1 MKKLLSIVCAATCLT
16 LSAGQAV
23 AQAYPT
29 KPIKIVVPFGPGG
42 FTDVVARILGVK
54 LGESLGQSVVI
65 ENKPGA
71 GSMIG
76 TDQVAK
82 SAPDGHTLLIVSSTH
97 VISPWIYKSV
107 PYDPIKSFA
116 PVTKL
121 VDSPY
126 VLLTNPKV
134 PAKNV
139 QEFIALAKANP
150 DKIHF
155 ASSGNGSAQHLI
167 GGMFASMT
175 KTQLKHVPYRSSNL
189 ATTDVVAGVVESSF
203 AGVPNALSQVPN
215 GRLNA
220 LAVTRAKRISQ
231 LDRAINYAFAEL
243 ERVGDPM
250 KLPLPM
256 QTVVHV
262 VTAQGIFDNGG
273 VQFFFES
280 DFQGPPPYSV
290 FIDAYQEIGADDE
303 AKALAA
309 AVDLF
314 PFRNPHKFQ
323 KRRDKFLGLQHGQQ
337 ESPMWDYD
345 AKLCGSEQVW
355 PLLAKY
361 VRRHA
366 NSFS

>member
-1 MKKLLSIVCAATCLT
+1 MKKLLSIVCTAALLT
-16 LSAGQAV
+16 LTQGQAL
-23 AQAYPT
+23 AQAYPS
-29 KPIKIVVPFGPGG
+29 KPVKIVVPFGPGG

-82 SAPDGHTLLIVSSTH
+82 SAPDGHTLVIVSSTH
-97 VISPWIYKSV
+97 IISPWIYKNV
-107 PYDPIKSFA
+107 PYDPIKGFT

-134 PAKNV
+134 PVKNV

-150 DKIHF
+150 DKIHY

-189 ATTDVVAGVVESSF
+189 ASTDLVAGVVESSF

-220 LAVTRAKRISQ
+220 LAVTSAKRIPQ
-231 LDRAINYAFAEL
+231 LPNVPTMQEAGVPGYDATIWLAMLAPAGTPANIVSRLNTEIAKIMNNPENQKAFYDA
-243 ERVGDPM
+243 
-250 KLPLPM
+250 
-256 QTVVHV
+256 
-262 VTAQGIFDNGG
+262 G
-273 VQFFFES
+273 VQVS
-280 DFQGPPPYSV
+280 LSTP
-290 FIDAYQEIGADDE
+290 E
-303 AKALAA
+303 ALNQLMVAEM
-309 AVDLF
+309 
-314 PFRNPHKFQ
+314 
-323 KRRDKFLGLQHGQQ
+323 DKWGKVVKEAGI
-337 ESPMWDYD
+337 
-345 AKLCGSEQVW
+345 KLE
-355 PLLAKY
+355 
-361 VRRHA
+361 
-366 NSFS
+366 

>member
-1 MKKLLSIVCAATCLT
+1 MKKLLSIVCTAALLT
-16 LSAGQAV
+16 LTQGQAL

-29 KPIKIVVPFGPGG
+29 KPVKIIVPFGPGG

-82 SAPDGHTLLIVSSTH
+82 SAPDGHTLVIVSSTH
-97 VISPWIYKSV
+97 VISPWIYKNV
-107 PYDPIKSFA
+107 PYDPIKGFT
-116 PVTKL
+116 PITKL

-134 PAKNV
+134 PVKNV

-150 DKIHF
+150 DKIHY

-189 ATTDVVAGVVESSF
+189 ASTDLVAGVVESSF

-220 LAVTRAKRISQ
+220 LAVTSAKRIPQLPNVPTMQEAGVPGYDATIWLAMLAPAGTPANIVSRLNTEISKIMNNPENQKAFFDAGVQVSLSTPEALSQ
-231 LDRAINYAFAEL
+231 LMVSEMDKWGKVVKEAGIKL
-243 ERVGDPM
+243 E
-250 KLPLPM
+250 
-256 QTVVHV
+256 
-262 VTAQGIFDNGG
+262 
-273 VQFFFES
+273 
-280 DFQGPPPYSV
+280 
-290 FIDAYQEIGADDE
+290 
-303 AKALAA
+303 
-309 AVDLF
+309 
-314 PFRNPHKFQ
+314 
-323 KRRDKFLGLQHGQQ
+323 
-337 ESPMWDYD
+337 
-345 AKLCGSEQVW
+345 
-355 PLLAKY
+355 
-361 VRRHA
+361 
-366 NSFS
+366 

>member
-16 LSAGQAV
+16 LSVGQV
-23 AQAYPT
+23 MAQAYPT
-29 KPIKIVVPFGPGG
+29 KPIKIIVPFGPGG

-54 LGESLGQSVVI
+54 LSESLGQPVVI

-97 VISPWIYKSV
+97 VISPWIYKSL

-139 QEFIALAKANP
+139 QEFIALAKAQP
-150 DKIHF
+150 DKIHY

-175 KTQLKHVPYRSSNL
+175 KTQLKHVPYRSSSL

-220 LAVTRAKRISQ
+220 LAVTSAKRIPQ
-231 LDRAINYAFAEL
+231 LPN
-243 ERVGDPM
+243 VPT
-250 KLPLPM
+250 M
-256 QTVVHV
+256 QE
-262 VTAQGIFDNGG
+262 AG
-273 VQFFFES
+273 VP
-280 DFQGPPPYSV
+280 G
-290 FIDAYQEIGADDE
+290 
-303 AKALAA
+303 
-309 AVDLF
+309 
-314 PFRNPHKFQ
+314 
-323 KRRDKFLGLQHGQQ
+323 
-337 ESPMWDYD
+337 YD
-345 AKLCGSEQVW
+345 ATVW
-355 PLLAKY
+355 LALLAPAGTPTNIVNKLNIEIAKIMNTAETNKAMFDAG
-361 VRRHA
+361 VEVSLSTPEA
-366 NSFS
+366 LTQLMTSEMSKWGKVVKDAGIKLE

>member
-29 KPIKIVVPFGPGG
+29 KPIKIIVPFGPGG

-203 AGVPNALSQVPN
+203 AGVPNALSQVPT

-220 LAVTRAKRISQ
+220 LAVTSAKRI
-231 LDRAINYAFAEL
+231 
-243 ERVGDPM
+243 PH
-250 KLPLPM
+250 LPTVPTM
-256 QTVVHV
+256 QE
-262 VTAQGIFDNGG
+262 AG
-273 VQFFFES
+273 VP
-280 DFQGPPPYSV
+280 G
-290 FIDAYQEIGADDE
+290 
-303 AKALAA
+303 
-309 AVDLF
+309 
-314 PFRNPHKFQ
+314 
-323 KRRDKFLGLQHGQQ
+323 
-337 ESPMWDYD
+337 YD
-345 AKLCGSEQVW
+345 ATIWLA
-355 PLLAKY
+355 LLAPAGTPAHIVNKLNAE
-361 VRRHA
+361 VA
-366 NSFS
+366 KIMNTAETNKAMFEAGVEVSLSTPEALTQLMTSEMSKWGKVVKDAGIKLE

>member
-1 MKKLLSIVCAATCLT
+1 MKKLLSIVCAAAG
-16 LSAGQAV
+16 LSLFAGSAL
-23 AQAYPT
+23 AQTYPT
-29 KPIKIVVPFGPGG
+29 KPIKIIVPFGPGG

-82 SAPDGHTLLIVSSTH
+82 SAPGGHTLLIVSSTH

-220 LAVTRAKRISQ
+220 LAVTSAKRIPQ
-231 LDRAINYAFAEL
+231 LPN
-243 ERVGDPM
+243 VPT
-250 KLPLPM
+250 M
-256 QTVVHV
+256 QE
-262 VTAQGIFDNGG
+262 AG
-273 VQFFFES
+273 VP
-280 DFQGPPPYSV
+280 G
-290 FIDAYQEIGADDE
+290 
-303 AKALAA
+303 
-309 AVDLF
+309 
-314 PFRNPHKFQ
+314 
-323 KRRDKFLGLQHGQQ
+323 
-337 ESPMWDYD
+337 YD
-345 AKLCGSEQVW
+345 ATIWLA
-355 PLLAKY
+355 LLAPAGTPAHIVNKLNAE
-361 VRRHA
+361 VA
-366 NSFS
+366 KIMNTAETNKAMFEAGVEVSLSTPEALTQLMTSEMSKWGKVVKDAGIKLE

>member
-23 AQAYPT
+23 AQAQAYPT
-29 KPIKIVVPFGPGG
+29 KPIKIIVPFGPGG

-54 LGESLGQSVVI
+54 LGESLGQSIVI

-97 VISPWIYKSV
+97 VISPWIYKNV
-107 PYDPIKSFA
+107 PYDPIKSFT

-139 QEFIALAKANP
+139 QEFIALAKAQP
-150 DKIHF
+150 DKIHY

-167 GGMFASMT
+167 GGLFASMT

-220 LAVTRAKRISQ
+220 LAVTSAKRIPQ
-231 LDRAINYAFAEL
+231 LPN
-243 ERVGDPM
+243 VPT
-250 KLPLPM
+250 M
-256 QTVVHV
+256 QE
-262 VTAQGIFDNGG
+262 AG
-273 VQFFFES
+273 VP
-280 DFQGPPPYSV
+280 G
-290 FIDAYQEIGADDE
+290 
-303 AKALAA
+303 
-309 AVDLF
+309 
-314 PFRNPHKFQ
+314 
-323 KRRDKFLGLQHGQQ
+323 
-337 ESPMWDYD
+337 YD
-345 AKLCGSEQVW
+345 ATIWLA
-355 PLLAKY
+355 LLAPAGTPPHIVNKLNTEIAKIMNTAETNKAMY
-361 VRRHA
+361 EAGVEVSLSTPDA
-366 NSFS
+366 LTQLMTSEMSKWGKVVKDAGIKLE